1 MDIRDLDRR
10 AGAVLGEVVMQVR
23 PEQLWFPTPCPD
35 WTVRGLLRHIVS
47 ENEGFAA
54 AALNGSAPVQTWNGG
69 RLGDNPAGAYR
80 RSNVGVADAFADGGA
95 LDRLMEVREFG
106 SFPRRI
112 ALTFHHLNCVI
123 HAWDLARAID
133 VSYEP
138 PPAPPDHCLA
148 LMAALRAGAVGPR
161 GLSLVLTQVCAHS
174 ASRSLCSAGAA
185 DGRSTDGHP
194 GSGS

>member
-10 AGAVLGEVVMQVR
+10 AGAALGEVVMQVR

-69 RLGDNPAGAYR
+69 RLGDNPNGAYR

-95 LDRLMEVREFG
+95 LDRLMEVREYG
-106 SFPRRI
+106 SFPRKT
-112 ALTFHHLNCVI
+112 ALTFHLLDCVI

-133 VSYEP
+133 VPYDP
-138 PPAPPDHCLA
+138 PPDLVEQAFDLARRIPDTDTA
-148 LMAALRAGAVGPR
+148 RGP
-161 GLSLVLTQVCAHS
+161 
-174 ASRSLCSAGAA
+174 GAA
-185 DGRSTDGHP
+185 FERSVKVPGDAAEFDQLLGLLGRNPEWVSPLD
-194 GSGS
+194 